1 MTGCRHALA
10 DALRLPPWELGW
22 WCGALWCLYAAATPS
37 DGGTS
42 LSLPYVIADDVGE
55 IFNIPLDQWIW
66 LLLVSEQWE
75 KMVSMSG
82 GVDRRKCPQCIATL
96 RFSCLVLLPSCCS
109 AQLYKPAL
117 WFANINSVLFSHLR
131 DNQWE
136 MEKGVPRPQRLPP
149 TVIYWF
155 YTKSDRLIYKI

>member
-1 MTGCRHALA
+1 MHSACRPGSL
-10 DALRLPPWELGW
+10 DDDMWG
-22 WCGALWCLYAAATPS
+22 GAPWCLYAAATPS

-66 LLLVSEQWE
+66 LLLVSEQW
-75 KMVSMSG
+75 KQWRQCWRTRTVAVSSS
-82 GVDRRKCPQCIATL
+82 RCPQCTATL
-96 RFSCLVLLPSCCS
+96 GFSCPVLLPSCCS
-109 AQLYKPAL
+109 AQLYRPAL

-136 MEKGVPRPQRLPP
+136 TEKGVPRPCISLPLWYIDFIQRA
-149 TVIYWF
+149 IG
-155 YTKSDRLIYKI
+155 